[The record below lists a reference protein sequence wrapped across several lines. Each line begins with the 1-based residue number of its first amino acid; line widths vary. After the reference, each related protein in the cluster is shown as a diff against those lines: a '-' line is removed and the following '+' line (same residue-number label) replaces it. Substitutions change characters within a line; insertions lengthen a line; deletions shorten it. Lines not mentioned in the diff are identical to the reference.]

1 MVEEHWE
8 VHEAVLV
15 SAGTEFVVFPV
26 AGMELGSGF
35 QKRVML
41 TTHRSFSCRRALLT
55 QSQGRSSCP
64 HCPASQEA
72 AGAPGAGRG
81 HSQDSWPKLAR
92 AMSHTLWGRAED
104 WD

>member
-1 MVEEHWE
+1 VEHWE

-41 TTHRSFSCRRALLT
+41 TTH
-55 QSQGRSSCP
+55 
-64 HCPASQEA
+64 
-72 AGAPGAGRG
+72 
-81 HSQDSWPKLAR
+81 
-92 AMSHTLWGRAED
+92 
-104 WD
+104 